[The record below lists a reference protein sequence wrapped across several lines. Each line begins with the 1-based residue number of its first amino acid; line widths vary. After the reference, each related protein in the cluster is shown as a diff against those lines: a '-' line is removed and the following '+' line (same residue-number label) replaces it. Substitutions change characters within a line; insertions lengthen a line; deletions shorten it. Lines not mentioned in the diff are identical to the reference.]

1 MLQTVT
7 SSIKIDKK
15 RLKVALI
22 GNPNSGKSTLF
33 NILTGLKQKIANFP
47 GVTVDKKTG
56 FCKIVNSSSGKTTSF
71 EIIDLPGTYSLYPKS
86 PDERIPFLTL
96 CDPKDDCHPDIVI
109 IIADSTN
116 LKRSL
121 FLASQVIDLK
131 IPSILALNMSDIV
144 KQNGININESE
155 LQERLGMRVVPIS
168 ARYVKGIEELKQA
181 LRETGLEV
189 AARSADF
196 VTRLPI
202 DRAFTMRGFGAVVT
216 GTLIA
221 GSIGEGDELELL
233 PAATR
238 VRVRGVQ
245 VHGSPVPRAVAG

>member
-1 MLQTVT
+1 M
-7 SSIKIDKK
+7 
-15 RLKVALI
+15 ALI

-56 FCKIVNSSSGKTTSF
+56 FCKIVNSSSGKATSF

-181 LRETGLEV
+181 LVNPLLVPEQ
-189 AARSADF
+189 DIF
-196 VTRLPI
+196 VTEPLAPKVLKEIREKLNI
-202 DRAFTMRGFGAVVT
+202 NNNYAEIGRAHV
-216 GTLIA
+216 
-221 GSIGEGDELELL
+221 
-233 PAATR
+233 
-238 VRVRGVQ
+238 
-245 VHGSPVPRAVAG
+245 